1 VHFPALDD
9 AQRKVAVANLG
20 RELMDAI
27 GAVVPVLPVSLV
39 ASVLIAEP
47 TRAWSL
53 LDLKAAAHARMA
65 QLAIHGARL
74 YLPRQDHDYALDVG
88 LRMLILRH
96 VVVADDSVDG
106 LYHVA
111 PRQMEL
117 LAYYA
122 HAIEHLATTA
132 PVRPDAASDSTPTL
146 PAPGGAVLGRL
157 GAA

>member
-1 VHFPALDD
+1 
-9 AQRKVAVANLG
+9 
-20 RELMDAI
+20 
-27 GAVVPVLPVSLV
+27 
-39 ASVLIAEP
+39 
-47 TRAWSL
+47 
-53 LDLKAAAHARMA
+53 
-65 QLAIHGARL
+65 
-74 YLPRQDHDYALDVG
+74 
-88 LRMLILRH
+88 MLILRH